1 MRLLSYISLFL
12 LVFDLAIPPIKI
24 IGSAPFSII
33 ISFSVLLM
41 KKSDDIVNAV
51 KRFSV
56 PFFTVYFIV
65 LFFVAFRIFFSGEQ
79 NYLLSIF
86 KSFLIFFSAISYLAA
101 FGGERINDKLINI
114 FFVNGVICL
123 VAGSI
128 PSVLELV
135 YLFKSGLP
143 VPGFIPYRDAFLA
156 GSGYFGISSI
166 YAIIILFCAHK
177 LINEGLSFSFAI
189 KFMVILV
196 AGVLAGR
203 TAFVGII
210 ISLIYIASK
219 SIKYSVIG
227 FFMITCIVVI
237 ILSVDAFSVYSSWI
251 FEFVS
256 FNGDS
261 VSLSRT
267 SSTDELNTMYFMP
280 NDGTTWLW
288 GDGRYVDGEGYYMG
302 TDAGYMR
309 NLFFGGLPFVMAAI
323 VYACLFAFKSKSF
336 FFTFYV
342 LPLVFALHYKGAF
355 ILNNPA
361 GVPVLTLLSFW
372 LCYHGV
378 NKRGPKILSFRYNKG
393 EDN

>member
-1 MRLLSYISLFL
+1 M
-12 LVFDLAIPPIKI
+12 AIPPIKI
-24 IGSAPFSII
+24 IGSAPFSLF

-41 KKSDDIVNAV
+41 KNSDGVVNAV
-51 KRFSV
+51 KRFSI
-56 PFFTVYFIV
+56 PFFTIYFFVI
-65 LFFVAFRIFFSGEQ
+65 FFVALRIFFSGEQ
-79 NYLLSIF
+79 NYLFSIF

-101 FGGERINDKLINI
+101 FGGVRINDKLINI

-128 PSVLELV
+128 PSVLEIV
-135 YLFKSGLP
+135 YLFKSGVP

-166 YAIIILFCAHK
+166 YAIIILLCAHK
-177 LINEGLSFSFAI
+177 LINEGLSLSFAI

-196 AGVLAGR
+196 VGVLAGR
-203 TAFVGII
+203 TAFVGIV
-210 ISLIYIASK
+210 ISFIYIASK
-219 SIKYSVIG
+219 SVKYSVIG
-227 FFMITCIVVI
+227 FFLFTCIVVI
-237 ILSVDAFSVYSSWI
+237 ILSVDAFSVYSSWV

-256 FNGDS
+256 LDGNS

-309 NLFFGGLPFVMAAI
+309 NLFFGGLPFVMAVI
-323 VYACLFAFKSKSF
+323 VYACLFAFKSKNY

-372 LCYHGV
+372 LYHHSV
-378 NKRGPKILSFRYNKG
+378 NKRRPDILTCRYNKG